1 MKKRELITDYL
12 SEDKDEWGDNHF
24 STTIDTPLRAD
35 AFALSDS
42 EKIEG
47 IRMHFKKIMEILGLD
62 LTDPSL
68 SGTPDR
74 VAKMYVTELFSGLNP
89 SNLPKLSTFPNTY
102 TYNDL
107 LIERDI
113 ELWSNCEHH
122 FLPIHGSV
130 HIPYKPDV
138 KVIGLSKIHR
148 IVNYYGRRP
157 QVQER
162 LTRQIANH
170 LQQILETPNVA
181 VIVHA
186 KHLCVSSR
194 GIKDQ
199 SSITTTME
207 LNGVFESPKM
217 QQLLFQKLAL

>member
-1 MKKRELITDYL
+1 MKKPELHSDYATPN
-12 SEDKDEWGDNHF
+12 SDEWGENHF
-24 STTIDTPLRAD
+24 SSTLDTPMRPD
-35 AFALSDS
+35 AFELSDE
-42 EKIEG
+42 EKIQG
-47 IRMHFKKIMEILGLD
+47 IRIHFRKIMELLGLD

-68 SGTPDR
+68 SGTPNR
-74 VAKMYVTELFSGLNP
+74 VAKMYVKELFSGLNP

-102 TYNDL
+102 TYTDL
-107 LIERDI
+107 LIEKDI

-130 HIPYKPDV
+130 HIAYKPDV

-162 LTRQIANH
+162 LTRQIATH

-207 LNGVFESPKM
+207 LNGVFESPEM